1 MNTRRFIDCMRAVTK
16 RSTSTKSDAG
26 LEREKAS
33 KSFFAERRGFVED
46 KARTAVAPVVAITP
60 RNANR
65 ARPEGE
71 PADEGDRPESRMQF
85 RKGGEV
91 KQLAN
96 QSINYSAFAIAILI
110 PTAWLLSANLLR
122 LVLSGDLS
130 FGPYRLAAIATGTV
144 WGCIVAWATNVPQVL
159 YFYRPGGRNKEQR
172 RLFMAS
178 AAGLFVSASALVILG
193 LAQVSPIGDDPVLTF
208 IVAPLVIIG
217 LIPMTL
223 GCARSWRYIYLTDPR
238 GVYVAY
244 TGQVLQ
250 PNTLYR
256 TGLTWKTPALE
267 HYLESEE
274 DKISKFR
281 FKDGAFE
288 LRYSATVSFPET
300 PVAPEECKVDPLA
313 HLNAASEFL
322 MEQLQKQC
330 AKFTGMQCM
339 KMLQGM
345 KPVEEYVYVP
355 ALEPKDYE
363 IPIRMRWSGRFTLS
377 DV

>member
-1 MNTRRFIDCMRAVTK
+1 MRVGTK
-16 RSTSTKSDAG
+16 RSTLTGVDTRS
-26 LEREKAS
+26 EQEKVS

-46 KARTAVAPVVAITP
+46 KARTAVAPDVAITS
-60 RNANR
+60 RDTKR
-65 ARPEGE
+65 ARPEGGDI
-71 PADEGDRPESRMQF
+71 DEDDRPERRMRF

-96 QSINYSAFAIAILI
+96 QSINYAAFVIATLI

-122 LVLSGDLS
+122 FVLSGDLYLS
-130 FGPYRLAAIATGTV
+130 PIRLAAIATGIM

-159 YFYRPGGRNKEQR
+159 YFYRPGGRNKKQR
-172 RLFMAS
+172 RLFVAS

-193 LAQVSPIGDDPVLTF
+193 VAQVFTIEDDPVL
-208 IVAPLVIIG
+208 ALMAASLVIIG
-217 LIPMTL
+217 LLPIAN

-256 TGLTWKTPALE
+256 TGLTWKTPALD

-274 DKISKFR
+274 DKISKLR

-300 PVAPEECKVDPLA
+300 PVVSEEYKVDPLA
-313 HLNAASEFL
+313 HQNAASEFL
-322 MEQLQKQC
+322 LEQLQKQC

-339 KMLQGM
+339 KMLQGL
-345 KPVEEYVYVP
+345 KPVEDYVYVP
-355 ALEPKDYE
+355 TLEPKGYE

>member
-1 MNTRRFIDCMRAVTK
+1 MRTGTK
-16 RSTSTKSDAG
+16 RSTLTRSDTG
-26 LEREKAS
+26 LEQEKVS

-46 KARTAVAPVVAITP
+46 KAKTTVAPVIAITT
-60 RNANR
+60 RASKR
-65 ARPEGE
+65 ARPESE
-71 PADEGDRPESRMQF
+71 PIDEDDRPDRGMRF

-96 QSINYSAFAIAILI
+96 QSINYSAFVIATLI
-110 PTAWLLSANLLR
+110 PAALLLSANLLR
-122 LVLSGDLS
+122 FALSGDLS
-130 FGPYRLAAIATGTV
+130 LGPYRLAAIATGIV

-159 YFYRPGGRNKEQR
+159 YFYRPGGRNKQQR
-172 RLFMAS
+172 RLFVAS
-178 AAGLFVSASALVILG
+178 AVGLFVSTSALVILG
-193 LAQVSPIGDDPVLTF
+193 VAQVFPIEDDPVLTF
-208 IVAPLVIIG
+208 MVTPLVIIG
-217 LIPMTL
+217 LFPMIQ

-274 DKISKFR
+274 DKISKLR

-300 PVAPEECKVDPLA
+300 PVAPEDCIVDPLA
-313 HLNAASEFL
+313 HLDAASEFL
-322 MEQLQKQC
+322 LDKLQKQC
-330 AKFTGMQCM
+330 SKFTGMQCM
-339 KMLQGM
+339 KMLEGM
-345 KPVEEYVYVP
+345 RPVEEYVYVP
-355 ALEPKDYE
+355 ALEPEGYE

-377 DV
+377 NF

>member
-1 MNTRRFIDCMRAVTK
+1 MRTGTK
-16 RSTSTKSDAG
+16 RSTLTAVDARS
-26 LEREKAS
+26 EQEKVS

-46 KARTAVAPVVAITP
+46 KARTAVAPVVAITS
-60 RNANR
+60 RKKNR

-71 PADEGDRPESRMQF
+71 LIDEGDRPERRKQF

-96 QSINYSAFAIAILI
+96 QSINYTAFVIATLI

-122 LVLSGDLS
+122 FVLSGDLYLS
-130 FGPYRLAAIATGTV
+130 PVRLAAMATGVV

-159 YFYRPGGRNKEQR
+159 YFYRPGGRNKKQR
-172 RLFMAS
+172 RLFVAS

-193 LAQVSPIGDDPVLTF
+193 VSQASTVEDDPVLTL
-208 IVAPLVIIG
+208 IVASLVIIG
-217 LIPMTL
+217 LLPTTL

-256 TGLTWKTPALE
+256 TGLTWKTPALD

-274 DKISKFR
+274 DKISELR

-300 PVAPEECKVDPLA
+300 PAAPEECKVDPLA

-322 MEQLQKQC
+322 LEQLQKQC

-339 KMLQGM
+339 KMLQGL
-345 KPVEEYVYVP
+345 KPVEDYVYVP
-355 ALEPKDYE
+355 ALEPKGYE